1 MIRYEHSI
9 YRDILKFGVA
19 AELPNVSGTYGDC
32 LLRFRSAYPIFRF
45 ICR

>member
-19 AELPNVSGTYGDC
+19 AELPNVSGTYGD
-32 LLRFRSAYPIFRF
+32 SFRF
-45 ICR
+45 DSAART